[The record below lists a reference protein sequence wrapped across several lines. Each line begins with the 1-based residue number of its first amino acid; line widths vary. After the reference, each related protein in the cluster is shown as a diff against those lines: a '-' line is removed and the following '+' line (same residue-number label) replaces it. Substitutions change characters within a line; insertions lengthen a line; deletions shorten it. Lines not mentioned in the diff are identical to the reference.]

1 METKTNKLNA
11 RDFIFI
17 GIFAAVALLIFFI
30 RAEALIPP
38 MLCVVIKGIKAD
50 CNHLIEHTVR
60 NVEHC
65 APMPCVG
72 VVDYGS
78 TRCINA
84 FRHDSQYPD
93 YAVFCIDSIYAGG
106 IKGKKNG
113 RLFYYGDNYRF
124 TGIYGSKRNR
134 RRPFNYR
141 LVHCG
146 DSCVND
152 EVQR

>member
-65 APMPCVG
+65 APTLASGLLIMLG
-72 VVDYGS
+72 
-78 TRCINA
+78 N
-84 FRHDSQYPD
+84 
-93 YAVFCIDSIYAGG
+93 
-106 IKGKKNG
+106 
-113 RLFYYGDNYRF
+113 L
-124 TGIYGSKRNR
+124 
-134 RRPFNYR
+134 
-141 LVHCG
+141 
-146 DSCVND
+146 
-152 EVQR
+152 